1 MDLASALQARKTARS
16 PRPEKQTAAFSW
28 RKSSR
33 QSLARRLVGRNTLG
47 GKKLLFILGPCVI
60 ESAAF
65 TRRIARKLKTICDD
79 LGAQFV
85 FKASYDKANRT
96 SGSSFRGTNVREGCQ
111 LLAEIGHE
119 VGAPV
124 TTDVHSPAEVGV
136 AREYIDL
143 IQVPAFLC
151 RQTDL
156 VLAAG
161 ASGRVVNVKKGQFLA
176 PWDVKNIAAKLQ
188 SAGCRAFFFTER
200 GATFGYN
207 NLVADMRSI
216 YWMQQ
221 LNYQVI
227 FDATHSVQRPGG
239 AGDRTA
245 GDGELAPILAR
256 AAVAAGCDGVFI
268 ETHEN
273 PAKALSDGPNQ
284 IPLRSLPSLLR
295 LLTRIRSEVVP

>member
-1 MDLASALQARKTARS
+1 M
-16 PRPEKQTAAFSW
+16 PRTLIKI
-28 RKSSR
+28 
-33 QSLARRLVGRNTLG
+33 GRNTLG
-47 GKKLLFILGPCVI
+47 GKQLLFILGPCVI
-60 ESAAF
+60 EGASF
-65 TRRIARKLKTICDD
+65 TRRMARKLRRICDD
-79 LGAQFV
+79 LDAQFV

-96 SGSSFRGTNVREGCQ
+96 SISSFRGTSVRDGCA
-111 LLAEIGHE
+111 LLAEIGAE

-124 TTDVHSPAEVGV
+124 TTDVHSPHEVEV
-136 AREYIDL
+136 ASQYIDI
-143 IQVPAFLC
+143 IQIPAFLC

-245 GDGELAPILAR
+245 GDGELAPVLAR

-284 IPLRSLPSLLR
+284 VPLRALPR
-295 LLTRIRSEVVP
+295 LLDLLGRLRREVLA